1 MTEPTNT
8 TNTIGTTGAAGT
20 SDTTE
25 AEIAEIRA
33 GRLDDAH
40 LAWFI
45 AESECERALRAWRT
59 GDDGEDDEN
68 GDIAYCSYLAA
79 LNREESAARH
89 LERVWRASE
98 PRALTLVQ
106 RMQDA
111 IH

>member
-8 TNTIGTTGAAGT
+8 IDTTGTADA
-20 SDTTE
+20 TE

-45 AESECERALRAWRT
+45 AESECERALRAWRAG
-59 GDDGEDDEN
+59 GDD
-68 GDIAYCSYLAA
+68 DIAYCSYLAA
-79 LNREESAARH
+79 LNREESAAQH
-89 LERVWRASE
+89 LERAWHASE

>member
-1 MTEPTNT
+1 MTEPPTPST
-8 TNTIGTTGAAGT
+8 PPAPPARPTPPRPR
-20 SDTTE
+20 SPR
-25 AEIAEIRA
+25 IRA

-59 GDDGEDDEN
+59 GDSTR
-68 GDIAYCSYLAA
+68 DIAYCSYLAA

-89 LERVWRASE
+89 LERVWQASE

>member
-8 TNTIGTTGAAGT
+8 IDTTGTAGT
-20 SDTTE
+20 ADATE

-59 GDDGEDDEN
+59 GDDG
-68 GDIAYCSYLAA
+68 DIAYCSYLAA
-79 LNREESAARH
+79 LNREESAAQH
-89 LERVWRASE
+89 LERVWQASE

>member
-8 TNTIGTTGAAGT
+8 IDTTGTAGTTDA
-20 SDTTE
+20 TE
-25 AEIAEIRA
+25 AEIAEVRA

-45 AESECERALRAWRT
+45 AESECERALRAWRA
-59 GDDGEDDEN
+59 GDDDDE
-68 GDIAYCSYLAA
+68 DIAYCSYLAA

-89 LERVWRASE
+89 LERAWQASE